1 MTSASGSSGSSDSTP
16 ASEPNP
22 TPQPTLAA
30 FSDELATAVERAGSA
45 IVAVNASRRCAASGI
60 HWQSGLIVTV
70 DHAIRREESITV
82 TLTAGRTVSASLV
95 GRDGSTDLAVL
106 KLPDTELSIAELSEE
121 PLRVGQLVLGVGRSS
136 EGELAASLGIIS
148 SLGGPWR
155 SWHGGRIEQFI
166 RLALTA
172 YSGLTGGA
180 LVDTS
185 GRILGMNTSGRRG
198 LTLTIPTSTV
208 RRVVN
213 QLLQSGRVA
222 RGYLGVGMQSVQIPE
237 RLQQTLN
244 LNQATGV
251 IVVSVE
257 PESPAD
263 RAGVLI
269 GDVLVRLGDQA
280 ITDVSDVYLLLD
292 PDRVGQP
299 LTAQIVRGGALLDLA
314 ITVGER
320 PWRQNEC

>member
-1 MTSASGSSGSSDSTP
+1 MTSASGSSDSTSAP
-16 ASEPNP
+16 EPTP
-22 TPQPTLAA
+22 TPQPTLSA

-70 DHAIRREESITV
+70 DHTIRREESITI
-82 TLTAGRTVSASLV
+82 TLAAGRTVSASLL
-95 GRDGSTDLAVL
+95 GRDSSTDLAVL
-106 KLPDTELSIAELSEE
+106 KLPDAELPVAELSEE

-148 SLGGPWR
+148 SLSGPWR
-155 SWHGGRIEQFI
+155 SWHGGRIDQFI
-166 RLALTA
+166 RPALTA

-180 LVDTS
+180 LVDAS

-198 LTLTIPTSTV
+198 LILTIPISTV

-213 QLLQSGRVA
+213 QLLRSGRVA

-237 RLQQTLN
+237 RLQQTLS

-257 PESPAD
+257 SGSPAD
-263 RAGVLI
+263 QAGVLI

-280 ITDVSDVYLLLD
+280 ITDVSDIYLLLD
-292 PDRVGQP
+292 PDRVGQS
-299 LTAQIVRGGALLDLA
+299 LIAQIVRGGALLDLT